1 MVKVEMCN
9 NKLSVHSCR
18 RPALFFRRLPS
29 GQNSHQVTL
38 CDISAK
44 QHATIHCLIAFG
56 TIVGECGKW
65 FGRLTLKVSSFILV
79 AAEWLAL
86 FPISFTLPAPIL
98 ACQELTA
105 SFQIVL
111 CYLSF
116 VHVVLGGSLDR

>member
-1 MVKVEMCN
+1 MQ
-9 NKLSVHSCR
+9 R
-18 RPALFFRRLPS
+18 Y
-29 GQNSHQVTL
+29 
-38 CDISAK
+38 
-44 QHATIHCLIAFG
+44 IAFG

-65 FGRLTLKVSSFILV
+65 FWAVLPEWIGYLPSRLTLKVSSFILV